1 MIGKTGRFLAV
12 ALFLGTGCI
21 GANLEQDSG
30 AALPPGISQQLV
42 DAARANLERVSRE
55 IDTGHLGNYGLGG
68 STAQQ
73 FVDAVI
79 IEYRAH
85 PELLK
90 RRLETL
96 ASMVFFSAPEVQTSE
111 SLGRLTAFHGMNN
124 AAFEALMQNEDF
136 VFEHHM
142 DVNGGSP
149 NGVRPFSV
157 CETRFMIA
165 ISKDAASV
173 DPQHTFTSGN
183 EISNYDGYA
192 QAFKSFAASCPQADL
207 DEWYNFRG
215 LGGLRP
221 SWLESNISDRFLR
234 RMASSCS
241 NPPAELEADCQAW
254 NADRLAYRDRKNTE
268 LALREVYYDP
278 RPEATIAGTQSSPAE
293 GCECGQYRAAFD
305 CMNAGCNWG
314 DGGNGDQCVG
324 GAYPTARA
332 VCALDGDEA
341 SCTADAAACR
351 WTGAA
356 CGPKN
361 DWSQIC
367 GAVAG
372 EDACN
377 DHESGNC
384 YFEDNACK
392 SWQDDESVDD
402 PCTGH
407 ADAGSCVADAG
418 CGFMAENGQAA
429 SCRWVGTVPAPDA
442 CGGPHEMTF
451 EEYMLD
457 PNNAGVFVEDR
468 NGDGI
473 GEWIANGTLRAR
485 EGAKIVFA
493 QGSTLQTPSDL
504 TVKLKNAGTF
514 SGENGE
520 VQLAAGTEVV
530 APAGTSLTLI
540 RRVERRADSTAPVQ
554 FNANTEMGISSYSS
568 LRYNGQEIQWEGDDS
583 LAVKLSSALS
593 LPLAEG
599 GKARVSID
607 SGEAQFQGDI
617 HARLPLAGGA
627 ELVGAIWAGDVIAY
641 DAVDPAWD
649 RSMLG
654 TADLGLET
662 VFADGSGCTGS
673 HADPA
678 TCGLVRRFYSLIDRH
693 ENFYQ
698 TYSSLRPNS
707 SRVGQQPSPF
717 VACSIT
723 LAASHAWD
731 SAGTPPGGS
740 AGFIYL
746 MRIPFRQIFAGD
758 VRSISTLG
766 LLSGAPNPLEAGPQV
781 TTVQELYGH
790 GAHLDMSK
798 LWFDIAT
805 LSNNEYASEHEI
817 SKFGSVPSEQIEGI
831 LVIRRPAA
839 MGGAPNGD
847 EGDEGDE
854 GEEQ

>member
-21 GANLEQDSG
+21 GADIEQTSG
-30 AALPPGISQQLV
+30 AALPEGVSQQLV

-55 IDTGHLGNYGLGG
+55 IDNGHLANYGLGG

-85 PELLK
+85 PVLLK

-96 ASMVFFSAPEVQTSE
+96 ASMVFFSAPEVQTSA
-111 SLGRLTAFHGMNN
+111 SLGRLTPFHGMDD

-142 DVNGGSP
+142 EVNGGSP

-157 CETRFMIA
+157 CETKFLIS
-165 ISKDAASV
+165 ISKGAAAV
-173 DPQHTFTSGN
+173 DPQHTFSNGN
-183 EISNYDGYA
+183 EVTNYDAYA
-192 QAFKSFAASCPQADL
+192 QAFKTFAATCPQADL

-234 RMASSCS
+234 RMASSCQ
-241 NPPAELEADCQAW
+241 NPPAELAADCAAW
-254 NADRLAYRDRKNTE
+254 NTDRLAYRDRKNTE
-268 LALREVYYDP
+268 FALREVYYDP
-278 RPEATIAGTQSSPAE
+278 RPETTIAGTMSSPAE
-293 GCECGQYRAAFD
+293 GCHCGQYRAAFD

-314 DGGNGDQCVG
+314 DGGNGNQCVES
-324 GAYPTARA
+324 AYPTARA

-341 SCTADAAACR
+341 SCTADSAACR

-361 DWSQIC
+361 DWAQIC
-367 GAVAG
+367 GAVTT

-384 YFEDNACK
+384 WFEDGACK
-392 SWQDDESVDD
+392 TYQDDESVED

-407 ADAGSCVADAG
+407 ADQGSCLADAG
-418 CGFMAENGQAA
+418 CGFMAESGQAA
-429 SCRWVGTVPAPDA
+429 SCRWVGTVAAIDA
-442 CGGPHEMTF
+442 CSGPHEMSF

-473 GEWIANGTLRAR
+473 GEWIADGTLRAR
-485 EGAKIVFA
+485 EGGKIIFA
-493 QGSTLQTPSDL
+493 QGSTFETPAEL
-504 TVKLKNAGTF
+504 TVRLKNAATL
-514 SGENGE
+514 SGDAGE
-520 VQLAAGTEVV
+520 VNLAAGTEVV
-530 APAGTSLTLI
+530 VSAGTTLTLV
-540 RRVERRADSTAPVQ
+540 RRFERRADSTAPVQ
-554 FNANTEMGISSYSS
+554 FNANTEMGLSSYSS
-568 LRYNGQEIQWEGDDS
+568 VKRGADELRWEGDGNLS
-583 LAVKLSSALS
+583 VTLAAALS

-599 GKARVSID
+599 AATRVSID

-617 HARLPLAGGA
+617 HARLALAGGA
-627 ELVGAIWAGDVIAY
+627 TLVGSIWAGDVIAY
-641 DAVDPAWD
+641 DAVDPAYT
-649 RSMLG
+649 RSMLD
-654 TADLGLET
+654 TPDLGLQT

-698 TYSSLRPNS
+698 TYSSLRPSS
-707 SRVGQQPSPF
+707 SRIGQQPSPF

-758 VRSISTLG
+758 VRSVSTLG
-766 LLSGAPNPLEAGPQV
+766 LLSGAANPLEAGPQV
-781 TTVQELYGH
+781 TTVQEVYEH
-790 GAHLDMSK
+790 GAQLDMSK

-805 LSNNEYASEHEI
+805 LSHNEYESEHEI

-839 MGGAPNGD
+839 MGGTPGDD
-847 EGDEGDE
+847 EG
-854 GEEQ
+854 GEQ